1 MVMNTTR
8 YTTAPSSEQ
17 LRIPLACHTD
27 RLCLQNPPGGAPGF
41 EKKFLQLAAI
51 SVHRGMTEDRPIA
64 SLGTVVINLADFTD
78 VKRGPKKL
86 AFRVSVGREV
96 TNALS
101 SIGKP
106 EAPSLI
112 VTMQYGTHLRE

>member
-1 MVMNTTR
+1 
-8 YTTAPSSEQ
+8 
-17 LRIPLACHTD
+17 
-27 RLCLQNPPGGAPGF
+27 
-41 EKKFLQLAAI
+41 
-51 SVHRGMTEDRPIA
+51 MTEDRPIA

-96 TNALS
+96 TSALS

-112 VTMQYGTHLRE
+112 VTMQYATNLSESCVETQSSPSACPNACQLVCL

>member
-1 MVMNTTR
+1 
-8 YTTAPSSEQ
+8 
-17 LRIPLACHTD
+17 
-27 RLCLQNPPGGAPGF
+27 
-41 EKKFLQLAAI
+41 LQLAAI
-51 SVHRGMTEDRPIA
+51 SVHRGMTEDRPIS

-86 AFRVSVGREV
+86 AFRVSVGKEV
-96 TNALS
+96 TNALA

-112 VTMQYGTHLRE
+112 VTMQYGSSIHNTCDPLHSSNPVPLLTSFFPVVVE